1 MKEPLCV
8 CLSAVCLKAAGAQ
21 MDFPASFLQAAYMT
35 KYVSSLI
42 PVFLDFC
49 ANSYFIS
56 WDKMQTR
63 NQNKQLYT
71 VHLSFKWIILYAQ
84 KIAFHFGCK
93 QLAQFP

>member
-21 MDFPASFLQAAYMT
+21 MDFPASFLQAYLT
-35 KYVSSLI
+35 TVNGKYVSSLI

-56 WDKMQTR
+56 
-63 NQNKQLYT
+63 
-71 VHLSFKWIILYAQ
+71 
-84 KIAFHFGCK
+84 
-93 QLAQFP
+93 

>member
-21 MDFPASFLQAAYMT
+21 MDFPASFLQAAYFPLT
-35 KYVSSLI
+35 TVNGKYVSSLI

-56 WDKMQTR
+56 
-63 NQNKQLYT
+63 
-71 VHLSFKWIILYAQ
+71 
-84 KIAFHFGCK
+84 
-93 QLAQFP
+93 